1 MPFSLPMDE
10 STIQPLSITNALAEL
25 CQSFDCICGEFWHPH
40 ADRLVLVREYTW
52 THIHCPVP
60 AVRTL
65 SKPAELAIGTGSA
78 GTAWLTRTPHFLS
91 LLDEPSK
98 ESTSL
103 SSTAIAA
110 GAIAELSIPVIQ
122 AGHVLAVN
130 TYYYE
135 RPPQP
140 HQVAQLVAQTIQS
153 LGQILE
159 GDTELSLRRYS
170 SQTLFD
176 SLMGLYFLTV
186 SGQYVSANN
195 NLARIFGYDSADRLI
210 ASIHNV
216 DRQLYVLPQRRAT
229 LLEAIEESGLVQ
241 GFESEVYCRDGSTK
255 WISETARAIRN
266 TNGKLIGCEGAVEDI
281 TARKRDREMIEFMA
295 YYDVLT
301 GLANRM
307 LFHDRLTQAISNAHR
322 SRDKIA
328 VLFIDVDRF
337 KTINDSLGHGVGDA
351 LLQEVTERL
360 KSSLGEGDTLARWGG
375 DEFALL
381 TPFTQ
386 AGDAA
391 KQARSLLES
400 LEKQMVFNR
409 QPLHV
414 TASIGIALYP
424 TDGDDAQALMQNA
437 GTALHR
443 AKDLG
448 RNTYQFYNAAM
459 NAQAT
464 TRLSLENDLRMALQR
479 EELQLYYQPQIDT
492 QTGQVLG
499 FEALLRWNHPKLGL
513 LLPNRF
519 IPIAEESG
527 LITVMTDWI
536 LTTACRQMCRWHQ
549 MGFTWL
555 HVAVNL
561 SAREF
566 QQPQLLSLVS
576 QVLDKTNLP
585 PHALELEITESVAMQ
600 DASRTIRIL
609 SELRKMGVLISI
621 DDFGTGYSSISYLR
635 QFPCDTLKI
644 DRSFIADL
652 GTCDSADL
660 IGRSVINLGQ
670 GLNLKVVAEGV
681 ETHEQLMFL
690 KQANCDSVQG
700 FWFSR
705 PTSAAVAESKLIQKD
720 KIYRV

>member
-1 MPFSLPMDE
+1 MLDTSSKE
-10 STIQPLSITNALAEL
+10 IA
-25 CQSFDCICGEFWHPH
+25 
-40 ADRLVLVREYTW
+40 
-52 THIHCPVP
+52 
-60 AVRTL
+60 TL
-65 SKPAELAIGTGSA
+65 SSI
-78 GTAWLTRTPHFLS
+78 
-91 LLDEPSK
+91 
-98 ESTSL
+98 
-103 SSTAIAA
+103 AIAA
-110 GAIAELSIPVIQ
+110 GAITELSIPVIRDDR
-122 AGHVLAVN
+122 VLAVS
-130 TYYYE
+130 TYYYD

-140 HQVAQLVAQTIQS
+140 HQVASLVSETILSVTRLLVPNADHCPQT
-153 LGQILE
+153 
-159 GDTELSLRRYS
+159 TYS
-170 SQTLFD
+170 QALFD
-176 SLMGLYFLTV
+176 SLMGLYCLTAN
-186 SGQYVSANN
+186 GQYVSANTS
-195 NLARIFGYDSADRLI
+195 LARIYGYETADRLI
-210 ASIHNV
+210 ASIRDV
-216 DRQLYVLPQRRAT
+216 DRQLYVQPQRRAA
-229 LLEAIEESGLVQ
+229 LLEAVEESGLVQ

-255 WISETARAIRN
+255 WISETARAIRD
-266 TNGKLIGCEGAVEDI
+266 TNGRLIGCEGAVEDI

-322 SRDKIA
+322 SHDKIA

-337 KTINDSLGHGVGDA
+337 KTINDSLGHGVGDS

-360 KSSLGEGDTLARWGG
+360 KNNLGEGDTLARWGG

-400 LEKQMVFNR
+400 LEKQMVCGGG

-424 TDGDDAQALMQNA
+424 TDGDNAQSLMQNA

-464 TRLSLENDLRMALQR
+464 TRLSLENDLRLALQR
-479 EELQLYYQPQIDT
+479 EQMQLYYQPQIDT

-536 LTTACRQMCRWHQ
+536 LTAACKQMRRWHQ

-566 QQPQLLSLVS
+566 QQPQLISLVA
-576 QVLDKTNLP
+576 QVLEKTGLP
-585 PHALELEITESVAMQ
+585 PNALELEITESVAMQ

-652 GTCDSADL
+652 GTSDSADL

-681 ETHEQLMFL
+681 ETPKQLEFL

-705 PTSAAVAESKLIQKD
+705 PTSASVAEINLIQENEK
-720 KIYRV
+720 YRV

>member
-1 MPFSLPMDE
+1 ME
-10 STIQPLSITNALAEL
+10 
-25 CQSFDCICGEFWHPH
+25 
-40 ADRLVLVREYTW
+40 V
-52 THIHCPVP
+52 
-60 AVRTL
+60 
-65 SKPAELAIGTGSA
+65 GTGSA
-78 GTAWLTRTPHFLS
+78 GNAWSARKPQFLS
-91 LLDEPSK
+91 MLDPSSK
-98 ESTSL
+98 DLATL
-103 SSTAIAA
+103 SSIAIAA
-110 GAIAELSIPVIQ
+110 GAIAELSIPVIRDSQ
-122 AGHVLAVN
+122 VLAVS
-130 TYYYE
+130 TFYYQ

-140 HQVAQLVAQTIQS
+140 YHVAGLVSETIQS
-153 LGQILE
+153 MTQLLISERQSLE
-159 GDTELSLRRYS
+159 QQKTS
-170 SQTLFD
+170 SQALFD
-176 SLMGLYFLTV
+176 SLMGLYCVTAA
-186 SGQYVSANN
+186 GQFVNANT
-195 NLARIFGYDSADRLI
+195 NLARIYGYESADRLM
-210 ASIHNV
+210 ASVQDV
-216 DRQLYVLPQRRAT
+216 DRQLYVQPQRHTA
-229 LLEAIEESGLVQ
+229 LLDAIEESGLVQ

-255 WISETARAIRN
+255 WISETARAIRDA
-266 TNGKLIGCEGAVEDI
+266 NGRLIGCEGAVEDI

-322 SRDKIA
+322 SHDKIA

-337 KTINDSLGHGVGDA
+337 KTINDSLGHSVGDA

-391 KQARSLLES
+391 KQARALLES
-400 LEKQMVFNR
+400 LEKQMMFSG

-424 TDGDDAQALMQNA
+424 TDGDNAQALMQNA

-479 EELQLYYQPQIDT
+479 EQLQLYYQPQIDT
-492 QTGQVLG
+492 HSGKVLG

-536 LTTACRQMCRWHQ
+536 LTAACRQMCRWHQ
-549 MGFTWL
+549 MGFSWL

-576 QVLDKTNLP
+576 QVLEKTGLP
-585 PHALELEITESVAMQ
+585 PRALELEITESVAMQ
-600 DASRTIRIL
+600 DANRTIRIL

-652 GTCDSADL
+652 GSSDSADL
-660 IGRSVINLGQ
+660 IGRSVISLGQ

-681 ETHEQLMFL
+681 ETPKQLEFL

-705 PTSAAVAESKLIQKD
+705 PAPASVAEN
-720 KIYRV
+720 